1 MTERAY
7 AGVGSNIR
15 PERHVPRALALLRAE
30 FGDVRIAGSAG
41 G

>member
-30 FGDVRIAGSAG
+30 FGDVRASGSAG